1 MTTVLHGLDAV
12 RAAVGHQLGTT
23 GWTELTRDQVHR
35 FHQAV
40 GSNGTGAT
48 GTGATGVVD
57 DTDADSVDTAP
68 PWLVLALTNLFM
80 PQMVEVQG
88 VSLGVNYGTGAIR
101 FPAAAPVGGRL
112 RAHAE
117 LVACDDIAGGVQTTI
132 RITVEAEGTGP
143 VCVVDALSRW
153 LT

>member
-23 GWTELTRDQVHR
+23 EWTDLTSDQVDR

-40 GSNGTGAT
+40 GVNGAGAT
-48 GTGATGVVD
+48 DAGA
-57 DTDADSVDTAP
+57 ADTAP
-68 PWLVLALTNLFM
+68 PWLLLALTNLFM
-80 PQMVEVQG
+80 PQLVEVQG
-88 VSLGVNYGTGAIR
+88 VALGVNYGTGAIR

-117 LVACDDIAGGVQTTI
+117 LVACDDIPGGVQTTI
-132 RITVEAEGTGP
+132 RITVEAAGTGP
-143 VCVVDALSRW
+143 VCGVDARSRW
-153 LT
+153 LTCAT

>member
-23 GWTELTRDQVHR
+23 DWTELTRDQVDR

-40 GSNGTGAT
+40 GSDGTNGTGAT
-48 GTGATGVVD
+48 DEV
-57 DTDADSVDTAP
+57 DTDDVDTAP

-80 PQMVEVQG
+80 PRLVEVQD

-117 LVACDDIAGGVQTTI
+117 LVACDEITGGVQTTI
-132 RITVEAEGTGP
+132 RITVEAEDTGP

>member
-23 GWTELTRDQVHR
+23 GWTELTRDQVDR

-48 GTGATGVVD
+48 GE
-57 DTDADSVDTAP
+57 ADDTAP

-80 PQMVEVQG
+80 PQLVEVQG

-101 FPAAAPVGGRL
+101 FPAAAPVGARL

-117 LVACDDIAGGVQTTI
+117 LVACDDISGGVQTTI
-132 RITVEAEGTGP
+132 RITVEAQGTGP

>member
-12 RAAVGHQLGTT
+12 RAAVGHQLGTND
-23 GWTELTRDQVHR
+23 WTELTRDQVDR

-48 GTGATGVVD
+48 EAADAADATDTAGA
-57 DTDADSVDTAP
+57 DTAP

-80 PQMVEVQG
+80 PQLVEVQG

-101 FPAAAPVGGRL
+101 FPAPAPVGSRL

-117 LVACDDIAGGVQTTI
+117 LVACDDISGGVQTTI
-132 RITVEAEGTGP
+132 RITVEAEGIGP

-153 LT
+153 LS